1 MEKKN
6 GYAPRAGTNVFATID
21 GKEKGPLYLVQIDAD
36 NATLQGEETHIV
48 PVASILR
55 DA

>member
-6 GYAPRAGTNVFATID
+6 GYTPRPGTNVFATID
-21 GKEKGPLYLVQIDAD
+21 GKEVGPFYLVQIDGN
-36 NATLQGEETHIV
+36 NATLQGLETHIV

-55 DA
+55 AA